1 VGRIPTKKEG
11 NGSPVRHLWEVHKTI
26 ARLQVSGMRSMDIA
40 RKLGYTEPWLS
51 TITCSPVY
59 KKYLASLSERADD
72 QAIDIK
78 RQIQEGAEVGVC
90 ELLKV
95 LKGDGE
101 YKGSI
106 PASLKVK
113 VAQDFLDRNGNAKIT
128 KVQQD
133 NTLTILDSTRIEE
146 LKASRARLLQ
156 HIQPIV
162 DGELCSA

>member
-1 VGRIPTKKEG
+1 MGRIPRLQQG
-11 NGSPVRHLWEVHKTI
+11 NGSPVQHLWEVHKTI

-95 LKGDGE
+95 LKGEGE
-101 YKGSI
+101 HKGNV
-106 PASLKVK
+106 PTSLKVK

-133 NTLTILDSTRIEE
+133 NTLTILNADRISE
-146 LKASRARLLQ
+146 LKANRARLLQ

-162 DGELCSA
+162 EGELCA

>member
-1 VGRIPTKKEG
+1 MGRIPTKTQG
-11 NGSPVRHLWEVHKTI
+11 NGSPVQHLWEVHKQI
-26 ARLQVSGMRSMDIA
+26 ARLHVSGMRSMDIA
-40 RKLGYTEPWLS
+40 RKLGYTESWLS

-78 RQIQEGAEVGVC
+78 RQIQEGAEVGVS

-101 YKGSI
+101 YAHNV
-106 PASLKVK
+106 PTSLKVK

-133 NTLTILDSTRIEE
+133 NTLTILDGDRIAQ
-146 LKASRARLLQ
+146 LKESRARLLQ
-156 HIQPIV
+156 HIQPTIE
-162 DGELCSA
+162 GELCA